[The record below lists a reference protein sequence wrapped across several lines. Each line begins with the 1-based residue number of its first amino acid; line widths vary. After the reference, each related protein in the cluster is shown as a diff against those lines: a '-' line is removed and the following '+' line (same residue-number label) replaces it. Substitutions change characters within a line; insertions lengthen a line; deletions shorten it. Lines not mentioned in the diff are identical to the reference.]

1 LSKRQLKSIEQI
13 FDLKF
18 KKKQGAF
25 LAVVQQEKQL
35 RAQLNKL
42 DIQARSSQVHEHQ
55 NMQAIGA
62 DVIWQS
68 WVERT
73 RKTLNL
79 ELAQVLAQKEALLAN
94 VKKDYGRLLVS
105 RELYSELEN
114 TERNQTQAK
123 LLGAAIEVSITQRH
137 S

>member
-1 LSKRQLKSIEQI
+1 MSKRQLNAIKQI
-13 FDLKF
+13 FDLQF

-25 LAVVQQEKQL
+25 LAVVQKEQQL
-35 RAQLNKL
+35 RGQLKKL
-42 DIQARSSQVHEHQ
+42 DTQVRNSQIHEHQ

-68 WVERT
+68 WVERSK
-73 RKTLNL
+73 KTLNL
-79 ELAQVLAQKEALLAN
+79 ELAQVLAQKETLLSN
-94 VKKDYGRLLVS
+94 VRKDYGKLLVS
-105 RELYSELEN
+105 RELYSSIES

-123 LLGAAIEVSITQRH
+123 LLVSAIETTITARN